1 MYKKV
6 LFPTDFSHHSQKI
19 TECIA
24 EIPGIREVVLLHV
37 ADPASPLNT
46 GGGPGSEIELI
57 EPNLAEYKKSIG
69 NSGLTVQ
76 ADTEVLEHAAHQG
89 TIGSIILQKAER
101 ENVSLIVMGA
111 RGKSLHDLLLGSV
124 STYVLYHAKIPL
136 LLVKFPPGDS
146 MAGPATLPA
155 SQPLFSKVL
164 VPTDFSVP
172 AEEVIRFVKSLHGTG
187 GIVLLHVID
196 AEQNDSRLA
205 QCISGATTKLGE
217 IRDELA
223 RSGFEVREH
232 VRVGYP
238 PDEINLLAGQE
249 QATLIAM
256 SPLGEGWRRGL
267 KELVVGS
274 TTYTVVRRADRP
286 VLVVRPVQKA

>member
-24 EIPGIREVVLLHV
+24 EIPGIREVVLFHV
-37 ADPASPLNT
+37 VEPASPLKT
-46 GGGPGSEIELI
+46 GTDPVSEA
-57 EPNLAEYKKSIG
+57 EPVEPLLAEYKKIIG
-69 NSGLTVQ
+69 DQGLTVQ
-76 ADTEVLEHAAHQG
+76 TDIKILERPADQG
-89 TIGSIILQKAER
+89 TICTLVLKKAES

-136 LLVKFPPGDS
+136 LLAKYPPGNN
-146 MAGPATLPA
+146 MAGPATVPA
-155 SQPLFSKVL
+155 SPPLFSKVL
-164 VPTDFSVP
+164 IPTDFSVP
-172 AEEVIRFVKSLHGTG
+172 AGEVLEFVTSME
-187 GIVLLHVID
+187 GIGEIILLHVID
-196 AEQNDSRLA
+196 AEKNDSRLPEY
-205 QCISGATTKLGE
+205 ISTATAKLAE
-217 IRDELA
+217 IRDELVS
-223 RSGFEVREH
+223 SGFVVKEH

-238 PDEINLLAGQE
+238 PDEINLLAGEE
-249 QATLIAM
+249 QVTLIAM

-274 TTYTVVRRADRP
+274 TTYAVVRRADHP
-286 VLVVRPVQKA
+286 VLVVRPVQKK

>member
-1 MYKKV
+1 MYKRV
-6 LFPTDFSHHSQKI
+6 LFPTDFSQHSQKI

-24 EIPGIREVVLLHV
+24 EIPGIREVVLFHV
-37 ADPASPLNT
+37 VEPSGPLKT
-46 GGGPGSEIELI
+46 GTGPGPEN
-57 EPNLAEYKKSIG
+57 EPAEPLMAEYKKIIG
-69 NSGLTVQ
+69 DQGLTVQ
-76 ADTEVLEHAAHQG
+76 ADIEILGRPADQG
-89 TIGSIILQKAER
+89 TIGSIVLKKAES
-101 ENVSLIVMGA
+101 EKVSLIVMGA

-136 LLVKFPPGDS
+136 LLVKHPPGDS
-146 MAGPATLPA
+146 MAGPATVPA
-155 SQPLFSKVL
+155 SPPLFSKVL

-172 AEEVIRFVKSLHGTG
+172 AEEVLRFVKSLR
-187 GIVLLHVID
+187 GIGEIILLHVID
-196 AEQNDSRLA
+196 AEKNDSRLPEYT
-205 QCISGATTKLGE
+205 SEATTKLGT
-217 IRDELA
+217 IRDELV
-223 RSGFEVREH
+223 RSGFVVKEH

-274 TTYTVVRRADRP
+274 TTYTVVRRAERP
-286 VLVVRPVQKA
+286 VLVVRSVQEK